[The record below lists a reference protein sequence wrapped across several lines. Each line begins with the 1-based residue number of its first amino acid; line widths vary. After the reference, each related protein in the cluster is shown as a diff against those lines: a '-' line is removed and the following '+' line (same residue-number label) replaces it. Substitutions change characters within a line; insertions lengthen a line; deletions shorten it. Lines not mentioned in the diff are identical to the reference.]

1 MEKSI
6 LTSNNDM
13 IFLRKEVKMMLDKIK
28 YHFIRKS
35 LVSKIREEETRDY
48 FELVREL
55 EEKITLLNRVG
66 ANIGLPEVYL
76 AER

>member
-1 MEKSI
+1 
-6 LTSNNDM
+6 
-13 IFLRKEVKMMLDKIK
+13 MLDKIK

-35 LVSKIREEETRDY
+35 LVSKVTEEETREY
-48 FELVREL
+48 FDLMRDI
-55 EEKITLLNRVG
+55 EEKLTLANRVG

>member
-1 MEKSI
+1 
-6 LTSNNDM
+6 
-13 IFLRKEVKMMLDKIK
+13 MMLDKIK
-28 YHFIRKS
+28 YHFIQKS

-48 FELVREL
+48 FELMREL